1 MKITIII
8 IIIITGHF
16 VVFVMPDIV
25 QILQHNI
32 PNDSQITH
40 NYLPSIN
47 TEHAL

>member
-1 MKITIII
+1 MKITI

-40 NYLPSIN
+40 YLPSIN